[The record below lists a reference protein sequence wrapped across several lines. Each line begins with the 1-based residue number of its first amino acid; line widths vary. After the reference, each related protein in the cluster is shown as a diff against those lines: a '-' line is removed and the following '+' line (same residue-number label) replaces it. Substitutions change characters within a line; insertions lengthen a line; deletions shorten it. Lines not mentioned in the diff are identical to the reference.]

1 MKLCVTSTG
10 TDIHSMVDDRFGRA
24 HFFLMVDTD
33 TMKYEAVYNS
43 ARDEGQEAGVR
54 AVGIVSDKG
63 AGALLTGVVGP
74 NAFAALKEAGI
85 SVFEGASEFDS
96 VKAAVEKFKEGRYR
110 EAAGPSGAPGRGQ
123 TGD

>member
-1 MKLCVTSTG
+1 MKLCITSTG
-10 TDIHSMVDDRFGRA
+10 TDIHSTVDDRFGRA

-43 ARDEGQEAGVR
+43 ARNEGQEAGVR
-54 AVGIVSDKG
+54 AVKILSDNG

-74 NAFAALKEAGI
+74 NAFTALKEAGI
-85 SVFEGASEFDS
+85 KVFEGASEFDS
-96 VKAAVEKFKEGRYR
+96 VKAAVEKFKEGRYQ
-110 EAAGPSGAPGRGQ
+110 EAAGPSGVPGRGQ